1 MQKRPSWQIGLA
13 LLAGMLAVSLGSIL
27 VRLAGPVPPLTIA
40 FYRLAIASLLL
51 SPLAFRRGQRPLT
64 RMVPDQ
70 QPTVRAFSGLATI
83 GGLHLGA
90 GLFLAVHF
98 ACWIA
103 SLAETTVA
111 LSVVITNSAPILV
124 AVVSVFLFRER
135 LTVMGILGILA
146 ALVGTGL
153 LFGVGMAAGQM
164 PGILLALGGALG
176 LAGYLVAG
184 RHVRRRSGLI
194 EYVFPCYVVASLAL
208 LLLAL
213 VSGAPLYGFS
223 WATWFF
229 LFLLGLIPQGV
240 GHTVYNWALG
250 FLPATVVAVLIL
262 AEPLLAPLLGW
273 WILGEVITA
282 SILPGSALIL
292 LGIVLVSGWG
302 VRPAGSAESN
312 AGGNTGAQRES

>member
-1 MQKRPSWQIGLA
+1 MQRRPSWQIGLA

-51 SPLAFRRGQRPLT
+51 SPLAFRPGQKPST
-64 RMVPDQ
+64 PMIPNP
-70 QPTVRAFSGLATI
+70 QPTPRAFAGRTI
-83 GGLHLGA
+83 IGRLHLGA
-90 GLFLAVHF
+90 GLFLAFHF

-103 SLAETTVA
+103 SLGETTVA

-124 AVVSVFLFRER
+124 AGVSVFLFRER
-135 LTVMGILGILA
+135 LTLLGILGILA
-146 ALVGTGL
+146 AFAGTWL
-153 LFGVGMAAGQM
+153 LFGVGMAAGEM
-164 PGILLALGGALG
+164 PGILLALGGAIG

-184 RHVRRRSGLI
+184 RQVRREAGLI

-208 LLLAL
+208 LLLVL

-223 WATWFF
+223 RTTWLC

-273 WILGEVITA
+273 WILGEAISA

-302 VRPAGSAESN
+302 VHTAERVEPN
-312 AGGNTGAQRES
+312 AGGNAGAQRES